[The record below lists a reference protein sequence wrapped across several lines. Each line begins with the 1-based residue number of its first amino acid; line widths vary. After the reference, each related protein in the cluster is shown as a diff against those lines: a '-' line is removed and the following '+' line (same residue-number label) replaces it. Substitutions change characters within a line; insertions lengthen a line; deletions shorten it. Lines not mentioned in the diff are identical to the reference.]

1 MSIREKV
8 KDILNKDIYKNVFI
22 LFSGFSVAQLIPL
35 LATIALTRIFTKEQF
50 GIFFIYSSLCA
61 VFSMVISLK
70 LELAIV
76 LPSKNEDGRTLFFTS
91 LLTTL
96 ILSVF
101 VFLIIAFFFDP
112 ISSILGEKN
121 IGILLYF
128 LPLSLLFLGI
138 TQSCS
143 YWFNRN
149 SNFKSISITRIAKSS
164 SSSVLQISLG
174 LLSFLRYGLVFGL
187 ISGQFVSAIYS
198 LYISFKNIVIKK
210 KDISA
215 NKISQLIKKYKSV
228 PIFNS
233 SIAVSNAISNHMPIF
248 LLTAFYSIEM
258 TALYG
263 LANRII
269 ATPLSLVGQ
278 SVEQVLYNEASKRYN
293 NGENLRNLVISTYK
307 KLAKLAIIPFIILL
321 FTAPFLF
328 SFIFGIEWKLA
339 GTFSQIMVPWLFL
352 GFLNYPLSYIITV
365 LNKQSDLLIYNIIL
379 LIFRFIALYAGY
391 KYFDSIIYSISLYAL
406 VGVVFNIFLLI
417 YIIRISN
424 TQIKTETLL

>member
-1 MSIREKV
+1 MQLKSKLINAFQ
-8 KDILNKDIYKNVFI
+8 KDTYKNVLT
-22 LFSGFSVAQLIPL
+22 LFSGFSIAQAIPL
-35 LATIALTRIFTKEQF
+35 IATIILTRIFTKEQF

-61 VFSMVISLK
+61 IFSMVISLK

-76 LPSKNEDGRTLFFTS
+76 LPPKDEDGKILFLTS
-91 LLTTL
+91 LLTTF

-101 VFLIIAFFFDP
+101 AFLIIIFFFEP
-112 ISSILGEKN
+112 INTLLGEKN

-128 LPLSLLFLGI
+128 LPFSLLLLGI
-138 TQSCS
+138 TQSSS

-149 SNFKSISITRIAKSS
+149 QKFKSISITRIAKTSS
-164 SSSVLQISLG
+164 SSILQIGLG
-174 LLSFLRYGLVFGL
+174 LLSFLRYGLISGL
-187 ISGQFVSAIYS
+187 ISGQLISAVYS
-198 LYISFKNIVIKK
+198 LYFSFKGTLIQK
-210 KDISA
+210 KDFSVK
-215 NKISQLIKKYKSV
+215 KISQLIKKYKSV
-228 PIFNS
+228 PIFNT

-248 LLTAFYSIEM
+248 LLTAFYSFEM

-278 SVEQVLYNEASKRYN
+278 SVEQVLYNEATKRYN
-293 NGENLRNLVISTYK
+293 NGENLRSLVISSYK

-328 SFIFGIEWKLA
+328 SFFFGVEWKLA

-365 LNKQSDLLIYNIIL
+365 LNKQSDLLIYNIVL
-379 LIFRFIALYAGY
+379 LIFRFIALYVGY
-391 KYFDSIIYSISLYAL
+391 KYFNSIIYSITLYAM

-424 TQIKTETLL
+424 TQIKTETL

>member
-1 MSIREKV
+1 MSIKEKV
-8 KDILNKDIYKNVFI
+8 KDIFKKDIYKNVII

-61 VFSMVISLK
+61 ILSMVISLK

-76 LPSKNEDGRTLFFTS
+76 LPSKNEDGKILFITS
-91 LLTTL
+91 LLTTF

-101 VFLIIAFFFDP
+101 VFLIIVFFIDP
-112 ISSILGEKN
+112 INSILGEKN
-121 IGILLYF
+121 IGTLLYF

-138 TQSCS
+138 TQSSS

-149 SNFKSISITRIAKSS
+149 NNFKSISIVRIAKTS
-164 SSSVLQISLG
+164 SSSVLQIGLG
-174 LLSFLRYGLVFGL
+174 LLSFLRYGLVSGL
-187 ISGQFVSAIYS
+187 IGGQFISAIYS
-198 LYISFKNIVIKK
+198 LVLSFKKTIIEK
-210 KDISA
+210 KDFSLK
-215 NKISQLIKKYKSV
+215 KISQLIKKYKSV
-228 PIFNS
+228 PIYNT

-278 SVEQVLYNEASKRYN
+278 SVEQVLFNEASKRYN
-293 NGENLRNLVISTYK
+293 NGENLRNLVISSYK

-328 SFIFGIEWKLA
+328 SFFFGVEWKLA

-365 LNKQSDLLIYNIIL
+365 LNKQSVLLVYNIIL
-379 LIFRFIALYAGY
+379 LIFRFIGLYVGY
-391 KYFDSIIYSISLYAL
+391 IYFDGIIYSISLYAL

-424 TQIKTETLL
+424 TQIDTNTL

>member
-1 MSIREKV
+1 MSIKEKV
-8 KDILNKDIYKNVFI
+8 KDIFKKDIYKNVII

-61 VFSMVISLK
+61 ILSMIISLK

-76 LPSKNEDGRTLFFTS
+76 LPSKNEDGKILFITS

-101 VFLIIAFFFDP
+101 VFLIIVFFIDP
-112 ISSILGEKN
+112 INSILGEKN
-121 IGILLYF
+121 IGTLLYF

-138 TQSCS
+138 TQSSS

-149 SNFKSISITRIAKSS
+149 NNFKSISIVRIAKTS
-164 SSSVLQISLG
+164 SSSVLQIGLG
-174 LLSFLRYGLVFGL
+174 LLSFLRYGLVSGL
-187 ISGQFVSAIYS
+187 IGGQFISAIYS
-198 LYISFKNIVIKK
+198 LVLSYKKTIIEK
-210 KDISA
+210 KDFSLK
-215 NKISQLIKKYKSV
+215 KISQLIKKYKSV
-228 PIFNS
+228 PIYNT

-278 SVEQVLYNEASKRYN
+278 SVEQVLFNEASKRYN
-293 NGENLRNLVISTYK
+293 NGEGASPVR
-307 KLAKLAIIPFIILL
+307 
-321 FTAPFLF
+321 
-328 SFIFGIEWKLA
+328 
-339 GTFSQIMVPWLFL
+339 
-352 GFLNYPLSYIITV
+352 
-365 LNKQSDLLIYNIIL
+365 
-379 LIFRFIALYAGY
+379 YAV
-391 KYFDSIIYSISLYAL
+391 K
-406 VGVVFNIFLLI
+406 
-417 YIIRISN
+417 
-424 TQIKTETLL
+424 